1 MSGRRSNQPRFGCSS
16 MQREFQQGYLEI
28 DFPSERFDS
37 PWKLLVGSARV
48 YFANFG
54 FLALLTLAVFI
65 PVKFALQ
72 LVGYWLDVP
81 KGGLAAYL
89 TMDLSDLVLSA
100 LAVPAA
106 IYGLLERFRTGR
118 AAPLGESLRWGRRQW
133 AKTLWN
139 KFKVEITITLWGAL
153 FLIPGIVAMVRLVFT
168 DVIVAIEADGEPAP
182 LERSRE
188 LSRGS
193 GWRIFA
199 VLAPVMIVEFAGPFL
214 ALDAAGGS
222 AASRPIIALVDSLL
236 SVGGQWATVIVLL
249 MYRGLVPAVK
259 PPDIKA
265 NSRRARK
272 K

>member
-1 MSGRRSNQPRFGCSS
+1 
-16 MQREFQQGYLEI
+16 MQREFQQGYLEV

-37 PWKLLVGSARV
+37 SWKLLILSARV
-48 YFANFG
+48 YSSNFG
-54 FLALLTLAVFI
+54 FLALLTLAVFL
-65 PVKFALQ
+65 PAKLALQ

-106 IYGLLERFRTGR
+106 IYGLLERFRTGK
-118 AAPLGESLRWGRRQW
+118 APSLARSLRWGRRQW

-139 KFKVEITITLWGAL
+139 NFKVEITITLWGAL
-153 FLIPGIVAMVRLVFT
+153 FLIPGIIKMVRLIFT
-168 DVIVAIEADGEPAP
+168 EAIVAIEADREPAP
-182 LERSRE
+182 LERSHD
-188 LSRGS
+188 LSRGF

-222 AASRPIIALVDSLL
+222 AAPRPVIALVDSLL
-236 SVGGQWATVIVLL
+236 SVGGQWSTVIVLL
-249 MYRGLVPAVK
+249 MYLGLAPEAKAADVK
-259 PPDIKA
+259 PGP
-265 NSRRARK
+265 RRPRK
-272 K
+272 R